1 MSKKKKIKG
10 MFDAI
15 NSAEYSQELLKNPAE
30 TIAKIITKNGK
41 IKASK
46 KTKKLV
52 KQVCPHMTARGRK
65 LKNMMRP
72 DGNGNV
78 RCKICGDVI
87 RPKFFSKE
95 EAHAR
100 TKKELEMV
108 SQGKLAAQ
116 ALGLPSKNVMDIAMT
131 YIAVDNY
138 EKTYNNMAEA
148 VNKRDRIKNKKKN
161 KNNGAKSYG
170 SWE

>member
-15 NSAEYSQELLKNPAE
+15 NSAEYSQELLKHPAE

-100 TKKELEMV
+100 TKK
-108 SQGKLAAQ
+108 KLFLIIQ
-116 ALGLPSKNVMDIAMT
+116 KV
-131 YIAVDNY
+131 Y
-138 EKTYNNMAEA
+138 
-148 VNKRDRIKNKKKN
+148 
-161 KNNGAKSYG
+161 
-170 SWE
+170 

>member
-1 MSKKKKIKG
+1 MSKKKKVKG
-10 MFDAI
+10 MFDSI
-15 NSAEYSQELLKNPAE
+15 NASEYAQDLLKNPAQ
-30 TIAKIITKNGK
+30 TISKIITKNGK

-52 KQVCPHMTARGRK
+52 KQVCPHMTAKGRK

-78 RCKICGDVI
+78 RCKVCGDVI
-87 RPKFFSKE
+87 KPKFFSKE

-100 TKKELEMV
+100 TMNEKEMI

-148 VNKRDRIKNKKKN
+148 VNKRDKIKKKN
-161 KNNGAKSYG
+161 KMKNNGSKSFG